1 MAVLYT
7 TREIDDIRY
16 AIHMSLPFECLK
28 ACLDMANPDGQRKAY
43 GVFNYI
49 VRLSKSDPE
58 TWATPE
64 VMEYRKLLKKYWYNH
79 EAGDAYGQIRYARH
93 KKNKRQLR

>member
-1 MAVLYT
+1 MAVIYT
-7 TREIDDIRY
+7 VPEIEKIKY
-16 AIHMSLPFECLK
+16 AIQTSMPFEGLK
-28 ACLDMANPDGQRKAY
+28 VQLDMANPAGQRKAY
-43 GVFNYI
+43 GVFNYL

-64 VMEYRKLLKKYWYNH
+64 VMEYRKLLKKYWYDH

-93 KKNKRQLR
+93 KKTNAN